1 MLKALKIVVII
12 WAALGILFGL
22 GFVFAPEQLGDM
34 FGFEQGPAYVAY
46 FLAMLGVSWIAVG
59 AFTIVAM
66 TRDIL
71 RNLLWVQLA
80 ITSAI
85 LFTAVK
91 VYSMLMGFITFS
103 QEGVG
108 LIITAVFAV
117 ALLALY
123 PWGRTAD

>member
-1 MLKALKIVVII
+1 MIKALKMLLII
-12 WAALGILFGL
+12 WAATGILLGL
-22 GFVFAPEQLGDM
+22 AFLFVPEQLGAM
-34 FGFEQGPAYVAY
+34 QGYEKGPEYVPY

-108 LIITAVFAV
+108 LIISAVFFI
-117 ALLALY
+117 LLMALY